1 MEVEAAFDLPYDVQ
15 AQDPIQALRSAL
27 EAAPDKEIVREFAPG
42 DPFGRVDAVLIRSA
56 SLGKAL
62 RDRRIYRPVLNAQ
75 GVQVGWALQ
84 DIVEEE
90 VQL

>member
-27 EAAPDKEIVREFAPG
+27 EAVPDKEIIREFAPD
-42 DPFGRVDAVLIRSA
+42 DPFGRLDAILIRSA

-62 RDRRIYRPVLNAQ
+62 RERRIYRPVLNPQ
-75 GVQVGWALQ
+75 GTQVGWALQ
-84 DIVEEE
+84 GIVEEE
-90 VQL
+90 AQP